1 MVFTGANK
9 PADAEITGA
18 AVAVASAMAVAVAPT
33 AITKLVMKTGLE
45 GSKKNSTQNYVNRL
59 WRDYNKTRQESL

>member
-18 AVAVASAMAVAVAPT
+18 VTAVASAIAVSVALT
-33 AITKLVMKTGLE
+33 AITKLVMKTGLN

>member
-9 PADAEITGA
+9 PADAEVTGA
-18 AVAVASAMAVAVAPT
+18 AAAVASAIAVSSAPT

>member
-9 PADAEITGA
+9 PADAEITG
-18 AVAVASAMAVAVAPT
+18 VA
-33 AITKLVMKTGLE
+33 VMKTGLE

>member
-18 AVAVASAMAVAVAPT
+18 VTAVASAIAVSVAPT
-33 AITKLVMKTGLE
+33 ASTTLVMKTGLE